1 MKDTDYMM
9 VTLVTET
16 GRGWTQAS
24 GATAVEWPWKS
35 PSQVTANKDPP
46 VTLVG
51 NLEYIQKRSALKNGE
66 KKTKYLEGENSK
78 AKGWA
83 GRIY

>member
-24 GATAVEWPWKS
+24 GATAVE
-35 PSQVTANKDPP
+35 
-46 VTLVG
+46 
-51 NLEYIQKRSALKNGE
+51 
-66 KKTKYLEGENSK
+66 
-78 AKGWA
+78 
-83 GRIY
+83 